1 MAGGGVTTD
10 PFDQVLRDRSQMILS
25 ETILCGENLVNLM
38 EQRQFTTK
46 QERKQIYVL
55 KEKSEKESCRR
66 NKQLTV
72 MDISRRTA
80 ISALLQG
87 LQMRLLQILLVSNF
101 VT

>member
-1 MAGGGVTTD
+1 MAAGGVTTD
-10 PFDQVLRDRSQMILS
+10 PFDQVLRDRSHMILS

-72 MDISRRTA
+72 MDISRTA